1 MRIYETAEGDMLDQ
15 IAYLVY
21 GDESL
26 VTEILDQNPGLVE
39 QPLVLPHGVLIQL
52 PDLPEQPALSAI
64 ADVWG

>member
-26 VTEILDQNPGLVE
+26 VTMILDHNPGLVDM
-39 QPLVLPHGVLIQL
+39 PLVLPHGVLIQL
-52 PDLPEQPALSAI
+52 PDLPEQPAPSAI
-64 ADVWG
+64 ADIWG